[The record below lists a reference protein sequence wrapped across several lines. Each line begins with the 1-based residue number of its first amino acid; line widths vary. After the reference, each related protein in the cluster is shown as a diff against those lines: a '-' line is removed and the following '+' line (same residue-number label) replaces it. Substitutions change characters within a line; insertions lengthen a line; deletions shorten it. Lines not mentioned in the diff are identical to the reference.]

1 LAATAEGITDEE
13 REALASGYLPG
24 EIPVGSVG
32 IMPQSSKVI
41 PAQDDSY
48 LDSDL
53 DKEAQ
58 SPRLTEDGETDSI
71 WVKIKSLPIIT
82 DLVLIWSVM
91 SYDCLKD
98 TTRYLLDTAQIK
110 INVSFEDALMA
121 MTLFVLFSQD
131 IMVMAIQM
139 SPAAG
144 RSTLSIPY
152 RR

>member
-24 EIPVGSVG
+24 EIPVG

-58 SPRLTEDGETDSI
+58 SPRLTDDGESDSV
-71 WVKIKSLPIIT
+71 WGKIKSLPIIA

-110 INVSFEDALMA
+110 INISFEDALMA
-121 MTLFVLFSQD
+121 MTLFVLFAQD
-131 IMVMAIQM
+131 IMVMAVQM

-144 RSTLSIPY
+144 RSSSRSHIVG
-152 RR
+152 